1 MKSDDFFDWVYD
13 SDYRFKDDCHKT
25 IAMSFDPCAV
35 VSQTRDNDAGYG
47 SYGDKTKVIF
57 SDGSIARFNY
67 KGESE

>member
-35 VSQTRDNDAGYG
+35 VRQTQDGW
-47 SYGDKTKVIF
+47 YGDKTKVIF
-57 SDGSIARFNY
+57 SDGSIAEFNY

>member
-35 VSQTRDNDAGYG
+35 VRQTQDGW
-47 SYGDKTKVIF
+47 YGDKTKVIRADF
-57 SDGSIARFNY
+57 SHNSITITGVA
-67 KGESE
+67 E